1 PPGRGKSVKTI
12 RAQGQQFFSFSDCS
26 FELAMAVY
34 DSITFSFIRLVLFSM
49 FECVTIWSSKAS
61 GLLDLDSIA
70 GAIFAMDWG
79 PYNPQNPVYM
89 KSFLMHPV
97 ESKDEVLENLKTV
110 HQQLQQFSNVSNQL
124 LQVAVMTMPRTPVL
138 RTPLLYSGQPDLPQ
152 LRARHFGAQFLEFPG
167 NAGPPNKP
175 LEIELEQAL
184 ATFLRPGSIIT
195 TKNAWSFGD
204 TLDIAM

>member
-1 PPGRGKSVKTI
+1 
-12 RAQGQQFFSFSDCS
+12 
-26 FELAMAVY
+26 MAVY